1 MEITLYRHP
10 GHYGRALPLDVFAND
25 QKVASIRCGAT
36 QAILLPDGEVTLRV
50 GLGEGAASS
59 PPLTVRPSDDGQRFE
74 CGTPWWV
81 LLDFMSLC
89 YLPCL
94 KRRVFFLREAAS

>member
-25 QKVASIRCGAT
+25 QKVASIRGGAT

-50 GLGEGAASS
+50 GMKGAASS
-59 PPLTVRPSDDGQRFE
+59 PALTVRPRHDGQHFE
-74 CGTPWWV
+74 CGTPGWV
-81 LLDFMSLC
+81 LFDFMSLC